1 MKRKTT
7 TDVMQNTNTRQD
19 ESKDMKH
26 GLKERKERENYYQRD
41 ANQLQGD
48 EKVATNDGKIVCG
61 CLRLVTLSR
70 SLLLHK

>member
-26 GLKERKERENYYQRD
+26 DVKERKERENYYQEMQINYRVMKKWP
-41 ANQLQGD
+41 QMM
-48 EKVATNDGKIVCG
+48 EKSFVVVC
-61 CLRLVTLSR
+61 VW
-70 SLLLHK
+70 

>member
-26 GLKERKERENYYQRD
+26 GVKERKERENYYQEMQINYRVMKKWP
-41 ANQLQGD
+41 QMM
-48 EKVATNDGKIVCG
+48 EKSFVVVC
-61 CLRLVTLSR
+61 VW
-70 SLLLHK
+70 

>member
-26 GLKERKERENYYQRD
+26 DVKERKERENYYQEMQINYRVMKKWS
-41 ANQLQGD
+41 QMM
-48 EKVATNDGKIVCG
+48 EKSFVVVC
-61 CLRLVTLSR
+61 VW
-70 SLLLHK
+70 

>member
-26 GLKERKERENYYQRD
+26 DVKERKERENYYQEMQINYRVMKKWP
-41 ANQLQGD
+41 QMM
-48 EKVATNDGKIVCG
+48 EKSFVVVCIW
-61 CLRLVTLSR
+61 
-70 SLLLHK
+70 

>member
-26 GLKERKERENYYQRD
+26 DVKERNERENYYQEMQINYRVMKKWP
-41 ANQLQGD
+41 QMM
-48 EKVATNDGKIVCG
+48 EKSFVVVC
-61 CLRLVTLSR
+61 VW
-70 SLLLHK
+70 

>member
-26 GLKERKERENYYQRD
+26 DVKERKERENYYQ
-41 ANQLQGD
+41 
-48 EKVATNDGKIVCG
+48 
-61 CLRLVTLSR
+61 
-70 SLLLHK
+70 